1 MCPQVD
7 FDSVARKIVD
17 GVQAGDGEALRKKFE
32 GKSFESVRDF
42 IEHHLQHPCPILPGE
57 TCTNETLV
65 YSRARRIPGLATFG
79 K

>member
-42 IEHHLQHPCPILPGE
+42 IEL
-57 TCTNETLV
+57 TCNTHVLSCLV
-65 YSRARRIPGLATFG
+65 RHVQT
-79 K
+79 KH